1 MANVQENA
9 LRCEVIGA
17 GVQRDDL
24 LTGFLLCVTIHRNI
38 YEGRVM
44 VKRTDSIYLALPS
57 DRYTPFSLARKIGAK
72 AILESARFNMG
83 RERYS
88 ILMAEEAFHI
98 LQDDEGIAFII
109 DGRRVPFSAE
119 TASSN
124 GGEIE
129 KIAPGSTVPHIP
141 DVLDALLYVAEENEM
156 PVKGIPVPA
165 SGVGYLSY
173 EFCARCDT
181 IQLAPQK
188 DELKI
193 PESEF
198 VVGHLYIVFDHFTE
212 TLHIFAL
219 NYIEH
224 QIDLKKA
231 VDNLK
236 KRLSDLDFSYLAPP
250 EDPLPCRTITDLEQ
264 SEREYK
270 EKVLALKKEI
280 VAGNIFQAVPS
291 RRLQIENENSAME
304 IYRRL
309 RSVNPS
315 PYLLYLD
322 FGDRQ
327 IIGSSPE
334 SLVRVRD
341 GVASI
346 RPIAGTRRR
355 GKNAEDDER
364 LKNELLNDDKE
375 KSEHLM
381 LVDLARN
388 DLGRVCE
395 AGSVEV
401 TRYMDCEFF
410 SHVMHL
416 VSDVQGK
423 VKNGVKQIQVLRSA
437 FPAGTVSGSP
447 KISAIEILSR
457 LEKVKRRF
465 YAGAIGYLQASGDLD
480 FCIALRCALKQDS
493 LWTLQAG
500 GGIVYDSNAD
510 REWEETNEKLG
521 ALRSSLEPPVDKN
534 SDERIK

>member
-1 MANVQENA
+1 ME
-9 LRCEVIGA
+9 
-17 GVQRDDL
+17 
-24 LTGFLLCVTIHRNI
+24 
-38 YEGRVM
+38 
-44 VKRTDSIYLALPS
+44 KRTDSIYLTLPS

-83 RERYS
+83 KERYS
-88 ILMAEEAFHI
+88 ILLAEEAFRI
-98 LQDDEGIAFII
+98 LQDDEGIAFMI
-109 DGRRVPFSAE
+109 DGRRVPF
-119 TASSN
+119 TAQTA
-124 GGEIE
+124 GLPADEM
-129 KIAPGSTVPHIP
+129 IAPGSTVRHQVDI
-141 DVLDALLYVAEENEM
+141 LDALLYVAQENEL

-181 IQLAPQK
+181 IHLAPQK

-198 VVGHLYIVFDHFTE
+198 VAGHLYIVFDHFTE
-212 TLHIFAL
+212 QLHVFAF
-219 NYIEH
+219 NYNEH
-224 QIDLKKA
+224 QIDLQKA

-236 KRLSDLDFSYLAPP
+236 KRLNDLDFSYLAPP
-250 EDPLPCRTITDLEQ
+250 EEALPCRTITDLEQ

-270 EKVLALKKEI
+270 EKVVALKKEI
-280 VAGNIFQAVPS
+280 IAGNIFQAVPS

-315 PYLLYLD
+315 PYLVYID

-327 IIGSSPE
+327 LVGSSPE

-341 GVASI
+341 GIASI

-355 GKNAEDDER
+355 GKDSAEDEA
-364 LKNELLNDDKE
+364 LKANLLGDPKE

-395 AGSVEV
+395 SGSVEV
-401 TRYMDCEFF
+401 TRYMDCEYF

-423 VKNGVKQIQVLRSA
+423 VKAGMKQIQVLRSA

-457 LEKVKRRF
+457 LEKIRRNF
-465 YAGAIGYLQASGDLD
+465 YAGAIGYLQTSGDLD
-480 FCIALRCALKQDS
+480 FCIGIRCALKQES
-493 LWTLQAG
+493 TWTLQAG
-500 GGIVYDSNAD
+500 GGIVYDSNPD

-521 ALRSSLEPPVDKN
+521 ALRSVLDGT
-534 SDERIK
+534 RT

>member
-1 MANVQENA
+1 MA
-9 LRCEVIGA
+9 
-17 GVQRDDL
+17 
-24 LTGFLLCVTIHRNI
+24 
-38 YEGRVM
+38 
-44 VKRTDSIYLALPS
+44 KRTDGIYLTLPS
-57 DRYTPFSLARKIGAK
+57 DRYTPFSLAKKIGAK

-83 RERYS
+83 KERYS

-98 LQDDEGIAFII
+98 VQDDEGIAFII
-109 DGRRVPFSAE
+109 DGRRVPF
-119 TASSN
+119 TAQTAGLSDD
-124 GGEIE
+124 EM
-129 KIAPGSTVPHIP
+129 IAPGSTVKHEV
-141 DVLDALLYVAEENEM
+141 DVLDALLYVAQENEL
-156 PVKGIPVPA
+156 PAKGIPVPA

-173 EFCARCDT
+173 EFCARCNT
-181 IQLAPQK
+181 INLAPQK

-198 VVGHLYIVFDHFTE
+198 VAGHLYIVFDHFTE
-212 TLHIFAL
+212 MLHVFAF
-219 NYIEH
+219 NYNEH
-224 QIDLKKA
+224 QIDLQKA

-236 KRLSDLDFSYLAPP
+236 KRLNDLDFSYLAPP
-250 EDPLPCRTITDLEQ
+250 EEPLPCRTITDLEQ

-270 EKVLALKKEI
+270 EKVVALKKEI
-280 VAGNIFQAVPS
+280 IAGNIFQAVPS

-315 PYLLYLD
+315 PYLVYID

-327 IIGSSPE
+327 LVGSSPE
-334 SLVRVRD
+334 SLVRVRE
-341 GVASI
+341 GIASI

-355 GKNAEDDER
+355 GKDAAEDEA
-364 LKNELLNDDKE
+364 LKANLLADPKE

-395 AGSVEV
+395 SGSVEV
-401 TRYMDCEFF
+401 TRYMDCEYF

-423 VKNGVKQIQVLRSA
+423 VKAGMKQIQVLRSA

-457 LEKVKRRF
+457 LEKIKRRF

-480 FCIALRCALKQDS
+480 FCIGIRCALKQES
-493 LWTLQAG
+493 TWTLQAG
-500 GGIVYDSNAD
+500 GGIVYDSNPD
-510 REWEETNEKLG
+510 REWEETNEKLC
-521 ALRSSLEPPVDKN
+521 ALRAVLDNTK
-534 SDERIK
+534 K

>member
-1 MANVQENA
+1 MSK
-9 LRCEVIGA
+9 
-17 GVQRDDL
+17 
-24 LTGFLLCVTIHRNI
+24 RN
-38 YEGRVM
+38 
-44 VKRTDSIYLALPS
+44 DCIYLTLPS
-57 DRYTPFSLARKIGAK
+57 ERYTPFSLARKIGAK

-83 RERYS
+83 KERYS
-88 ILMAEEAFHI
+88 ILMAEEAFRI
-98 LQDDEGIAFII
+98 VQDDEGIAFII
-109 DGRRVPFSAE
+109 DGRRVPFNWTPNKNE
-119 TASSN
+119 M
-124 GGEIE
+124 
-129 KIAPGSTVPHIP
+129 IAPGSTVLHKADI
-141 DVLDALLYVAEENEM
+141 LDALLEIANENEL
-156 PVKGIPVPA
+156 PVKNIPFPA

-181 IQLAPQK
+181 INLAPQT

-198 VVGHLYIVFDHFTE
+198 IVGHIYIVFDHFSE
-212 TLHIFAL
+212 NLHIFAL
-219 NYIEH
+219 NYNEH
-224 QIDLKKA
+224 QIDLQKA
-231 VDNLK
+231 VENLK
-236 KRLSDLDFSYLAPP
+236 RRLSDLDFSYLAPP
-250 EDPLPCRTITDLEQ
+250 EEPKPCKVITDLAQ
-264 SEREYK
+264 SEKEYK
-270 EKVLALKKEI
+270 EKVIALKKEI

-291 RRLQIENENSAME
+291 RRLQIECENSAME

-315 PYLLYLD
+315 PYLVYID
-322 FGDRQ
+322 FGNRQ
-327 IIGSSPE
+327 LVGSSPE

-355 GKNAEDDER
+355 GKNQTEDEA
-364 LKNELLNDDKE
+364 LKQNLLSDQKE

-395 AGSVEV
+395 SGSVEV
-401 TRYMDCEFF
+401 TRYMDCEYF

-423 VKNGVKQIQVLRSA
+423 VKSNLKQIQVLRSA

-447 KISAIEILSR
+447 KIRAIEILSR

-465 YAGAIGYLQASGDLD
+465 YAGAIGYLQSSGDLD
-480 FCIALRCALKQDS
+480 FCIGIRCALKQDS
-493 LWTLQAG
+493 TWTLQSG
-500 GGIVYDSNAD
+500 GGIVYDSNPD

-521 ALRSSLEPPVDKN
+521 ALRAVLENK
-534 SDERIK
+534 

>member
-1 MANVQENA
+1 
-9 LRCEVIGA
+9 
-17 GVQRDDL
+17 
-24 LTGFLLCVTIHRNI
+24 
-38 YEGRVM
+38 M
-44 VKRTDSIYLALPS
+44 VKRTDSIYMSLPS

-83 RERYS
+83 KERYS

-98 LQDDEGIAFII
+98 LQDDDGIAFII
-109 DGRRVPFSAE
+109 DGRRVPFTAE
-119 TASSN
+119 TAGASAAAPETIS
-124 GGEIE
+124 
-129 KIAPGSTVPHIP
+129 PGSKKLHEADI
-141 DVLDALLYVAEENEM
+141 LDALMYVAGENEL

-181 IQLAPQK
+181 IRLAPQT

-198 VVGHLYIVFDHFTE
+198 IVGHLYIVFDHFTE
-212 TLHIFAL
+212 TMHIFAF
-219 NYIEH
+219 NYTEH

-231 VDNLK
+231 VDTLK
-236 KRLSDLDFSYLAPP
+236 TRLGDLDFSYLAPP
-250 EDPLPCRTITDLEQ
+250 EEAKPCRTLTDLAL
-264 SEREYK
+264 SEKEYK
-270 EKVLALKKEI
+270 HKVVELKKHI
-280 VAGNIFQAVPS
+280 VAGDIFQAVPS
-291 RRLQIENENSAME
+291 RRLQLECESSAME

-309 RSVNPS
+309 RSLNPS
-315 PYLLYLD
+315 PYLVYLD

-327 IIGSSPE
+327 LLGSSPE

-341 GVASI
+341 GIASI

-355 GKNAEDDER
+355 GKDAKEDEALKANLLADHKER
-364 LKNELLNDDKE
+364 Q
-375 KSEHLM
+375 EHLM

-395 AGSVEV
+395 SGSVEV
-401 TRYMDCEFF
+401 TRFMDCEYF

-423 VKNGVKQIQVLRSA
+423 VKAGMKQIQVLRSA

-447 KISAIEILSR
+447 KISAIEILSK
-457 LEKVKRRF
+457 LEHTKRKF
-465 YAGAIGYLQASGDLD
+465 YAGAIGYLQSSGDLD
-480 FCIALRCALKQDS
+480 FCIGIRCTLKQGS
-493 LWTLQAG
+493 TWTLQAG
-500 GGIVYDSNAD
+500 GGIVYDSNPD

-521 ALRSSLEPPVDKN
+521 ALRAVLEGKP
-534 SDERIK
+534 

>member
-1 MANVQENA
+1 M
-9 LRCEVIGA
+9 I
-17 GVQRDDL
+17 
-24 LTGFLLCVTIHRNI
+24 
-38 YEGRVM
+38 
-44 VKRTDSIYLALPS
+44 KRTDSIYLSLPS
-57 DRYTPFSLARKIGAK
+57 DRYTPYSLARKIGAK

-83 RERYS
+83 KERFS
-88 ILMAEEAFHI
+88 ILMMEEAFRI
-98 LQDDEGIAFII
+98 LQDDEGIAFMI
-109 DGRRVPFSAE
+109 DGRRVPFTAQTAESA
-119 TASSN
+119 
-124 GGEIE
+124 GGKIE
-129 KIAPGSTVPHIP
+129 PIAPGSKVPHSP
-141 DVLDALLYVAEENEM
+141 DILDALLYVAGENEM
-156 PVKGIPVPA
+156 PVKNIPVPA
-165 SGVGYLSY
+165 SGIGYLSY

-181 IQLAPQK
+181 ITLAPQV

-198 VVGHLYIVFDHFTE
+198 IAGHIYIVFDHFTE

-219 NYIEH
+219 NYTEH

-250 EDPLPCRTITDLEQ
+250 EDPVPCRTITDLEV

-270 EKVLALKKEI
+270 EKVVALKKEI

-291 RRLQIENENSAME
+291 RRLQLESETSAME
-304 IYRRL
+304 VYRRL

-315 PYLLYLD
+315 PYLLYID

-327 IIGSSPE
+327 LVGSSPE
-334 SLVRVRD
+334 SLVRVRE
-341 GVASI
+341 GIASI

-355 GKNAEDDER
+355 GKDSAEDEALKANLLGDPKER
-364 LKNELLNDDKE
+364 
-375 KSEHLM
+375 SEHLM

-395 AGSVEV
+395 PGSVEV
-401 TRYMDCEFF
+401 TRFMDCEYF

-423 VKNGVKQIQVLRSA
+423 VRSDFKQIQVLRSA

-457 LEKVKRRF
+457 LEKVRRRF
-465 YAGAIGYLQASGDLD
+465 YAGAIGYLQTSGDLD
-480 FCIALRCALKQDS
+480 FCIGIRCALRQES
-493 LWTLQAG
+493 TWTLQAG
-500 GGIVYDSNAD
+500 GGIVYDSNPD

-521 ALRSSLEPPVDKN
+521 ALRAVLEGTK
-534 SDERIK
+534 K